1 MISSLTRFC
10 IHFTHPLN
18 YILTF
23 FPERFKNEIVRSG
36 NCCILLLINEKK
48 TLSNTIVIIVWDIHA
63 EKFHVSYGTHSEITT
78 IRDKGIVG
86 KKSA

>member
-18 YILTF
+18 YIL
-23 FPERFKNEIVRSG
+23 ESFKNEIVRSG

-48 TLSNTIVIIVWDIHA
+48 TSSNTIVILVWDIHA
-63 EKFHVSYGTHSEITT
+63 EKFNVSYGTHSKITT